1 RRKYPQEILYP
12 TGKGK
17 TADDYALIPREDFK
31 RTGKTY
37 REDLRT
43 GSSDYRDMPLD
54 ATTTTPA
61 EKPRV
66 KPLEQ
71 QAEKPRVEPRA
82 RGLEKADENPV
93 HGVTEAPRPHAA
105 TDTLYLVW
113 IAAVRSGECRASI
126 DSTRAWIQKRIA
138 PVMTGSKTN
147 DLKRIDQMR
156 KGFFSRAL
164 REGLMQINPAYRN
177 GGKKYN
183 WIG

>member
-1 RRKYPQEILYP
+1 
-12 TGKGK
+12 
-17 TADDYALIPREDFK
+17 
-31 RTGKTY
+31 
-37 REDLRT
+37 
-43 GSSDYRDMPLD
+43 MPLD
-54 ATTTTPA
+54 GTTTPPA

-66 KPLEQ
+66 TPLEQ

-156 KGFFSRAL
+156 KGFFSRAI
-164 REGLMQINPAYRN
+164 REGLMQINTTYRN
-177 GGKKYN
+177 GGKKYI